1 MSDDQNRIDDL
12 MAYGEAEENVIAE
25 LRRLA
30 KSHPAESRA
39 ADVVAEKVI
48 LGRFRFS
55 PGFGWLEWTGGKWD
69 MDLTAEPRVREVAR
83 QFIDQTERDYRA
95 QAAEAITRAEGI
107 AAAVMG
113 RITEADKVDAEGKP
127 RDAAE
132 LFATHSTEF
141 EQAGIEQAKAEA
153 AEAQAQ
159 ADMWMN
165 LLSAGKIAS
174 VTTLCKGMDGVL
186 TRAEAF
192 DAWPDLL
199 NCENGV
205 VDLRDGSIVD
215 HDPDLLLTHMA
226 GGAYDPTA
234 RSATWD
240 QALQAVPEST
250 MAWFQVRMGQSM
262 TGHTPEDDALV
273 LVEGGGENGKSA
285 VMSALMRAAGSY
297 GQQVSPRILLSQEGQ
312 HPTELMDLRGLRFA
326 LLEETPEEGRLDTH
340 QLKQTI
346 GTPRITARRMRKD
359 PVVFETTHS
368 MWINSNYLPQVD
380 TTDHGTWRR
389 LKAMKFPYRFLKPG
403 VEPEDEMERRGDTT
417 IKTRLAREDDVP
429 AAVLAWLVR
438 GAMEWYRNNGRTLPD
453 PEMVVR
459 ATDAWRQGSDV
470 GYQFATEYLTLDEK
484 AFITGEEM
492 RREFT
497 TFLEAQ
503 GKRPWSAQ
511 TMNARLGASM
521 EAAGCGP
528 DKTPG
533 KPSKVREG
541 DVASIRPREAVW
553 GGPTVP
559 TAPPS
564 KGDLVRMWRGVRFK
578 TDAER
583 RGDQTGISAVS

>member
-1 MSDDQNRIDDL
+1 MTENRIDDL
-12 MAYGEAEENVIAE
+12 MYGEAEETVIDE

-30 KSHPAESRA
+30 KAHPAESRA
-39 ADVVAEKVI
+39 ADVVADKVI

-55 PGFGWLEWTGGKWD
+55 PGFGWLEWVGGKWD

-83 QFIDQTERDYRA
+83 QFIDQTEREYRA
-95 QAAEAITRAEGI
+95 QAAEALARAEDI
-107 AAAVMG
+107 AATVMG
-113 RITEADKVDAEGKP
+113 RIVEADKVNPDGTP
-127 RDAAE
+127 RDPAE
-132 LFATHSTEF
+132 LFMANSTD
-141 EQAGIEQAKAEA
+141 IEKAEREHA
-153 AEAQAQ
+153 VAEAQEAQQQ

-199 NCENGV
+199 NVENGV
-205 VDLRDGSIVD
+205 VDLRDGSLMD

-226 GGAYDPTA
+226 GGPYLPDAT
-234 RSATWD
+234 SATWD
-240 QALQAVPEST
+240 QALQAVPADTLE
-250 MAWFQVRMGQSM
+250 WFQVRMGQSM

-368 MWINSNYLPQVD
+368 MWVNSNYLPQVD

-403 VEPEDEMERRGDTT
+403 VEPEDDMERRGDTT

-429 AAVLAWLVR
+429 AAVLAWLVA
-438 GAMEWYRNNGRTLPD
+438 GAMRWYANDGRSLPD
-453 PEMVVR
+453 TRLVLS

-470 GYQFATEYLTLDEK
+470 GYQFATEYLTLAEG

-497 TFLEAQ
+497 AFLEAQ
-503 GKRPWSAQ
+503 GKRAWSAQ
-511 TMNARLGASM
+511 TINARLGASM

-528 DKTPG
+528 EKNPS

-541 DVASIRPREAVW
+541 DVASFRPREAVW

-559 TAPPS
+559 PTSPT